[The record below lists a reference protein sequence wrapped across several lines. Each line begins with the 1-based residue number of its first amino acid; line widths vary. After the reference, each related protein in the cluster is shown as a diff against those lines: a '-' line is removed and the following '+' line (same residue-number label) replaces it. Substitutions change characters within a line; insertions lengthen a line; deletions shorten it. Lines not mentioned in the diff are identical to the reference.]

1 MTPTETVD
9 KVQPRARKA
18 IKPLY
23 KTDFGRL
30 YCGDST
36 KVLQARSFNR
46 LKGRVD
52 LIFTSPPFPLN
63 RKKKYGNLNGEEYV
77 KWLAELAPVL
87 SSFLTKTGSIVIEL
101 GNAWE
106 PGTPTMS
113 TLPLEALLA
122 FKKAAKLHLCQEFIC
137 FNPARL
143 PSPAQ
148 WVNVERVRVKDAF
161 TRVWWL
167 SATATPKADNR
178 KVLTKYSKSMEEL
191 LERGTYN
198 AGLRP
203 SEHNIG
209 VKSFLT
215 NNKGAIPPNVL
226 VPPVEQMLP
235 ELTEV
240 LSIANTF
247 NSDAYQSE
255 CRSNDWPS
263 HPARMPR
270 KLVEFFVEF
279 LTDSGD
285 RVLDPFAGSNTTGSV
300 AESLKRNW
308 IGIEMDPAY
317 AETSKIR
324 FGRRCLLPK
333 GPKALI
339 PA

>member
-1 MTPTETVD
+1 MIPTTSMETVGPH
-9 KVQPRARKA
+9 VCKA

-23 KTDFGRL
+23 KTKSGSL
-30 YCGDST
+30 YCGDSLSIL
-36 KVLQARSFNR
+36 KARSLNR
-46 LKGRVD
+46 LKGKINLV
-52 LIFTSPPFPLN
+52 FTSPPFPLN
-63 RKKKYGNLNGEEYV
+63 RKKRYGNLQGEEYV
-77 KWLAELAPVL
+77 QWLASLAPIL
-87 SSFLTKTGSIVIEL
+87 AEFLTATGSIVIEL

-106 PGTPTMS
+106 PGQPTMS
-113 TLPLEALLA
+113 TLPIEALLA
-122 FKKAAKLHLCQEFIC
+122 FKKAANLNLCQEFIC

-148 WVNVERVRVKDAF
+148 WVNVERIRVKDAF

-167 SATATPKADNR
+167 SATATPKADN
-178 KVLTKYSKSMEEL
+178 KKILTKYSKSMQEL
-191 LERGTYN
+191 FKRGTYN

-209 VKSFLT
+209 EKSFLT

-226 VPPVEQMLP
+226 VPPIEDMLP

-247 NSDAYQSE
+247 NSDLYQSE
-255 CRSNDWPS
+255 CRLNDWPS

-279 LTDSGD
+279 LTEPGD
-285 RVLDPFAGSNTTGSV
+285 RVLDPFAGSNTTGAV
-300 AESLKRNW
+300 AESLLRKW
-308 IGIEMDPAY
+308 VGIEMRLEY

-324 FGRRCLLPK
+324 FGLPCKLPK
-333 GPKALI
+333 GVLATE
-339 PA
+339 